1 MFLVKL
7 FIKLKAL
14 FFRYFVSENKP
25 VLAKK
30 IKLKYPVLFMGKGI
44 IKIGTKSVLGYF
56 PSAKYFG
63 TTGYIEAR
71 HEESIIEIGE
81 RTKIN
86 NDFSIIAN
94 NTQIKIGSDCDIG
107 VGFKCID
114 SDFHGIKLED
124 RHNEEK
130 VVNKPVTIG
139 DKCFIGDNVTVLKG
153 VTLGENC
160 IVGVGSVVTKSFEAN
175 SIIAG
180 NPAHLIKNILKE
192 L

>member
-1 MFLVKL
+1 MFLAKL

-30 IKLKYPVLFMGKGI
+30 VKLKYPVLFIGKGK
-44 IKIGTKSVLGYF
+44 IKIGSKAVIGYF
-56 PSAKYFG
+56 PSSKYFDSI
-63 TTGYIEAR
+63 GYIEAR
-71 HEESIIEIGE
+71 TEDASVEIGE

-94 NTQIKIGSDCDIG
+94 KTQIKIGSDCDIG

-114 SDFHGIKLED
+114 SDFHGIKPED

-130 VVNKPVTIG
+130 VVNKPVIIK
-139 DKCFIGDNVTVLKG
+139 DKCFIGDNVTILKG
-153 VTLGENC
+153 IMLGENC
-160 IVGVGSVVTKSFEAN
+160 VVGAESVVTKSFDAN
-175 SIIAG
+175 SVIAG
-180 NPAHLIKNILKE
+180 NPAKLIKTMLKE